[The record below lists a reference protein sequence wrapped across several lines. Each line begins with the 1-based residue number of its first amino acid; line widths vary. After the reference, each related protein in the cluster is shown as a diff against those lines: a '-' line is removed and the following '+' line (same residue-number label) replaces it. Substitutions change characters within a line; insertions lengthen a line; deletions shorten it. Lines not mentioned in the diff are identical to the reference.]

1 MKRMAKSHRPSVSF
15 RERMAPRRQAPRRA
29 GLLLSLVALNIALQL
44 TNATLIKF
52 ASSLSQPQLGLIAA
66 VLALVA
72 VLSFGRFVVW
82 GAMHKRFPVSI
93 AYPATALF
101 FPCLVAVAAAFGEPV
116 SATQVLGAGLVTTG
130 VLLLLLPSSSG
141 QVESPA

>member
-1 MKRMAKSHRPSVSF
+1 MQEPIPPGDPSHGEATLE
-15 RERMAPRRQAPRRA
+15 ERRVRT
-29 GLLLSLVALNIALQL
+29 GLLLALVALNIGLQL
-44 TNATLIKF
+44 ANAALIKF
-52 ASSLSQPQLGLIAA
+52 ASGLSAAQLGLIAA
-66 VLALVA
+66 VLSLVA

-116 SATQVLGAGLVTTG
+116 SATQVIGAGLVTLG
-130 VLLLLLPSSSG
+130 VLLLVLPARTR
-141 QVESPA
+141 QDEPLA

>member
-1 MKRMAKSHRPSVSF
+1 MPPAAPF
-15 RERMAPRRQAPRRA
+15 RCETTLEETRVRT
-29 GLLLSLVALNIALQL
+29 GLLLALVALNIGLQL
-44 TNATLIKF
+44 ANAALIKF
-52 ASSLSQPQLGLIAA
+52 ASGLSAAQLGLIAA
-66 VLALVA
+66 VLSLVA

-116 SATQVLGAGLVTTG
+116 SATQVIGAGLVTLG
-130 VLLLLLPSSSG
+130 VLLLVLPARIRRD
-141 QVESPA
+141 EPLA

>member
-1 MKRMAKSHRPSVSF
+1 
-15 RERMAPRRQAPRRA
+15 
-29 GLLLSLVALNIALQL
+29 LLLALVALNIGLQL
-44 TNATLIKF
+44 ANAALIKF
-52 ASSLSQPQLGLIAA
+52 ASGLSTAQIGLVAA
-66 VLALVA
+66 VLSLVA

-116 SATQVLGAGLVTTG
+116 SATQVLGAGLVTLG
-130 VLLLLLPSSSG
+130 VLLLVLPARTR
-141 QVESPA
+141 QDEPLA